1 MSSAVRKLSIAACLA
16 VVLLGGTVALGS
28 QWIANSKHDLSAY
41 GPGPIRGVDEE
52 RICVFCHTPHNAKP
66 QTPLWNR
73 FSPTQ
78 YYRVYRSS
86 TTEARIDQPSGPS
99 KMCLSCHDGSLAI
112 GLVLS
117 RPASDPITMTTYT
130 LGPGQ
135 TNLTNDLSDDH
146 PIGFRYDRALSKADP
161 QLHDPQQI
169 SRQLDLGPHNEVHCT
184 TCHDPHNNELGN
196 FLRIPIRRGVLCTTC
211 HKMHGW
217 PLAEHAISVRNVQ
230 SRLIY
235 PPDRPCFASLADNA
249 CLACHQVH
257 GAAGRQRLLRY
268 PRLERN
274 CLVCH
279 DGTVAKDIA
288 SVIRLPSAHHP
299 LPHLTKHDPTEFAN
313 RVIPDHVECVD
324 CHNPHAAQRAPL
336 RPATGNVVELVGPL
350 RGIPGVT
357 LADRPIRQ
365 VVFEYQV
372 CLRCHGDNPFTGR
385 NTTPRVI
392 PQTILRRQIGLL
404 AASSH
409 PFDLPRRSNEV
420 PSLMPGFMGRRINC
434 SDCHNSSSSR
444 AFGGP
449 GPNGP
454 HGSIYD
460 HILALRYETNDFTT
474 ESANAY
480 ALCYRC
486 HNRASILGNE
496 SFKLHRRH
504 IVNVQA
510 PCNVC
515 HDPHGVIGPRVNADH
530 LINFDRSVVR
540 RTALAPRIVYE
551 DRGLFTG
558 SCTLLCHGVNHVNFI
573 YSPATPP

>member
-1 MSSAVRKLSIAACLA
+1 
-16 VVLLGGTVALGS
+16 
-28 QWIANSKHDLSAY
+28 
-41 GPGPIRGVDEE
+41 
-52 RICVFCHTPHNAKP
+52 
-66 QTPLWNR
+66 
-73 FSPTQ
+73 
-78 YYRVYRSS
+78 
-86 TTEARIDQPSGPS
+86 
-99 KMCLSCHDGSLAI
+99 
-112 GLVLS
+112 
-117 RPASDPITMTTYT
+117 
-130 LGPGQ
+130 
-135 TNLTNDLSDDH
+135 
-146 PIGFRYDRALSKADP
+146 
-161 QLHDPQQI
+161 
-169 SRQLDLGPHNEVHCT
+169 
-184 TCHDPHNNELGN
+184 
-196 FLRIPIRRGVLCTTC
+196 
-211 HKMHGW
+211 
-217 PLAEHAISVRNVQ
+217 
-230 SRLIY
+230 
-235 PPDRPCFASLADNA
+235 
-249 CLACHQVH
+249 
-257 GAAGRQRLLRY
+257 
-268 PRLERN
+268 
-274 CLVCH
+274 
-279 DGTVAKDIA
+279 
-288 SVIRLPSAHHP
+288 
-299 LPHLTKHDPTEFAN
+299 
-313 RVIPDHVECVD
+313 
-324 CHNPHAAQRAPL
+324 
-336 RPATGNVVELVGPL
+336 VELVGPL

-357 LADRPIRQ
+357 LADRPIPQ
-365 VVFEYQV
+365 VIFEYQV
-372 CLRCHGDNPFTGR
+372 CLRCHGDNPFKGSH
-385 NTTPRVI
+385 TTPRVL
-392 PQTILRRQIGLL
+392 PQTVLRRQIGPL

-409 PFDLPRRSNEV
+409 PFDLPRRSNDV
-420 PSLMPGFMGRRINC
+420 PSLMPGFFGRRIDC

-515 HDPHGVIGPRVNADH
+515 HDPHGVIGPRSNADH